1 VSSRSSNRATKVCLR
16 PEEDKEEKME
26 DKEEKME
33 YQDAKRTLKAVY
45 DHSNSSTDEHHKV
58 LHVMFGGSW
67 DITSRRVIKTLC

>member
-1 VSSRSSNRATKVCLR
+1 VPSRQWEGKQKADL
-16 PEEDKEEKME
+16 EE

-45 DHSNSSTDEHHKV
+45 DHSDSSTDEHHKV

-67 DITSRRVIKTLC
+67 DITSRCVIKTLR